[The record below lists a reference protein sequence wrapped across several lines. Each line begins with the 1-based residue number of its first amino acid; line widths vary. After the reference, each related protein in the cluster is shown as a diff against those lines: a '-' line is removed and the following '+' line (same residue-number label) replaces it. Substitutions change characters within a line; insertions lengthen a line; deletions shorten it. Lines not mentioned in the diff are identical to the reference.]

1 MAPVSLTDEDVEQID
16 VLDKVPVADEFV
28 SDSLPGTLSYRR
40 GQRGIIEQQV
50 QPVPETAQIVGI
62 RQQQPLPAVGDLVLD
77 AAHRN
82 VCSISATPPPCAVA
96 LTFHT
101 TRSANTER
109 ARSAVTINRSARAS
123 VSRAPSFSRRAGCT
137 AIDPIASSC
146 HPDEQLEGRRRSSQS
161 SALALRERVA
171 RSAPSHQWLTPARW

>member
-16 VLDKVPVADEFV
+16 VLGKVPVADEFV

-109 ARSAVTINRSARAS
+109 AR
-123 VSRAPSFSRRAGCT
+123 
-137 AIDPIASSC
+137 
-146 HPDEQLEGRRRSSQS
+146 DEQLEGRRRSQS
-161 SALALRERVA
+161 SALALRERAA